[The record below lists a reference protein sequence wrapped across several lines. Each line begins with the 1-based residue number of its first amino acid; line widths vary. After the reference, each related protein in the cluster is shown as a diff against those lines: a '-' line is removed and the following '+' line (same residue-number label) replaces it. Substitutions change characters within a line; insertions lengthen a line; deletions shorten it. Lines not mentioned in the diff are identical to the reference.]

1 VIAIANELRQALHR
15 FRAQRRGIT
24 RDARLA
30 GPFDSWHSPVQRRNQ
45 FLEHRPEF
53 IGAHRHRTP
62 PLDAA
67 LRAAFQISPHALHRQ
82 HAFSSLFRA
91 VVAIA
96 AD

>member
-1 VIAIANELRQALHR
+1 VNGVPNELCQALHR

-30 GPFDSWHSPVQRRNQ
+30 SLFDSRHSAVQCRNQ
-45 FLEHRPEF
+45 FLEHRLEF
-53 IGAHRHRTP
+53 IGAHRHRAP

-67 LRAAFQISPHALHRQ
+67 LRAAFQISPHLLHRQ
-82 HAFSSLFRA
+82 YAFSSGFRA
-91 VVAIA
+91 VVAMA

>member
-1 VIAIANELRQALHR
+1 VIGVANERRQALHR
-15 FRAQRRGIT
+15 LRAQRRGIT

-30 GPFDSWHSPVQRRNQ
+30 GLFDSRHSPSNAAISSSSADSTV
-45 FLEHRPEF
+45 
-53 IGAHRHRTP
+53 IGAHRHRAP

-67 LRAAFQISPHALHRQ
+67 LRAAFQISPHRLHRQ
-82 HAFSSLFRA
+82 YAFSSGFRA